1 MRAATHLHRTLALLM
16 LWACWLAAPA
26 AWAQAAAGTAA
37 PGAAAAA
44 APGRVALVV
53 GNNNYPSAPL
63 LNPAND
69 ARAMAA
75 ALRAAGFTVILK
87 IDATQPEMSS
97 ALRDFG
103 NRIKAGGAG
112 TAGLF
117 YFAGHGMQI
126 KGRNFLIPVGA
137 NIEHEDE
144 VGYQALDAQAVLDKM
159 ESAGN
164 GINLM
169 ILDACRNNPF
179 ARSFRSSTVGLAQ
192 MEQPVGTLVAYATA
206 PGSVASDGPAGAN
219 ANGLY
224 TTHLLQAI
232 KQPGVKVEEVLKQV
246 RGAVRRESGGRQVPM
261 EWNSLEGDFYFYP
274 PQPVVAGNAAAAP
287 ASGSVPLAAPAA
299 PAIDPQ
305 AAIDEALWSAVKD
318 SSSSAELFAYLNR
331 FPAGRYAKDARA
343 RLADLIAPAARPGST
358 AAPASPAAG
367 TPSTPGTAPG
377 ATNGRLSDAEVE
389 NVLRNTE
396 QGERDREA
404 AIVAAQARIDEI
416 VTWGDVGTD
425 RRPANPKRNAH
436 AFTEGDRYR
445 YRVLDQMS
453 DRYTQDY
460 LWRIDRID
468 ADGSLWVNDGA
479 QRFDARGQLRG
490 GTDEFTGQWVDW
502 QPVLPLAAVAA
513 QPPAE
518 NALEYAVA
526 STVQWRDAQGRITKA
541 ALKGKL
547 IGPQAQS
554 IMTLAGLLE
563 TRRLDAFLDGPAV
576 RSTGEQVRVTLNLSW
591 WFAPG
596 AGLPVR
602 MAVEERADD
611 RLVRR
616 TLHDVTALDIFG
628 AAAAKAPWVKP

>member
-16 LWACWLAAPA
+16 LLACALVAPLAWAQATGSAAAPA
-26 AWAQAAAGTAA
+26 AV
-37 PGAAAAA
+37 AAA

-63 LNPAND
+63 LNPVND

-75 ALRAAGFTVILK
+75 ALQSAGFTVILRL
-87 IDATQPEMSS
+87 DATQPVLTAAVRE
-97 ALRDFG
+97 FG

-179 ARSFRSSTVGLAQ
+179 ARSFRSNSVGLAQ

-206 PGSVASDGPAGAN
+206 PGSVASDGQATPNG
-219 ANGLY
+219 NGLY
-224 TTHLLQAI
+224 TTHLLQAM

-261 EWNSLEGDFYFYP
+261 EWNSLEGDFYFFP
-274 PQPVVAGNAAAAP
+274 PQAVVAGSASTVLSPAAA
-287 ASGSVPLAAPAA
+287 AA

-331 FPAGRYAKDARA
+331 FPAGRYAKDARG
-343 RLADLIAPAARPGST
+343 RLADLIAPAERPGATAT
-358 AAPASPAAG
+358 AATPAG
-367 TPSTPGTAPG
+367 DTTGLAPG
-377 ATNGRLSDAEVE
+377 ATGGRLSDAEVE

-396 QGERDREA
+396 QGERDRQA
-404 AIVAAQARIDEI
+404 AITAAQARIDEI
-416 VTWGDVGTD
+416 ITWGDVGTD

-453 DRYTQDY
+453 ERYTQDY

-490 GTDEFTGQWVDW
+490 GTDEVTGQWVDW
-502 QPVLPLAAVAA
+502 QPVLPLATVAA
-513 QPPAE
+513 QAPSE

-541 ALKGKL
+541 ALRGKL
-547 IGPQAQS
+547 LGPQAQS

-602 MAVEERADD
+602 MAVEEREDD

>member
-1 MRAATHLHRTLALLM
+1 MRAANLVHRALALL
-16 LWACWLAAPA
+16 LLLAAWLAAPA
-26 AWAQAAAGTAA
+26 AWAPAADGGPAPATAAAG
-37 PGAAAAA
+37 P
-44 APGRVALVV
+44 PGRVALVV

-179 ARSFRSSTVGLAQ
+179 ARSFRSSSVGLAQ

-206 PGSVASDGPAGAN
+206 PGSVASDGQATPNG
-219 ANGLY
+219 NGLY

-232 KQPGVKVEEVLKQV
+232 RQPGVKVEEVLKQV

-274 PQPVVAGNAAAAP
+274 PQAVVAGTAAAAPGPAAAAAP
-287 ASGSVPLAAPAA
+287 AV
-299 PAIDPQ
+299 DPQ

-343 RLADLIAPAARPGST
+343 RLADLIAPAARPG
-358 AAPASPAAG
+358 AAAAV
-367 TPSTPGTAPG
+367 STPGMAPG
-377 ATNGRLSDAEVE
+377 ATGGRLSDAEVE
-389 NVLRNTE
+389 NVLRNSE
-396 QGERDREA
+396 QGELDRQA
-404 AIVAAQARIDEI
+404 AITAAQARIDEI

-453 DRYTQDY
+453 ERYTQDY

-490 GTDEFTGQWVDW
+490 GTDEVTGQWVDW
-502 QPVLPLAAVAA
+502 QPVLPLATVAA
-513 QPPAE
+513 QPPSE
-518 NALEYAVA
+518 TALEYAVA

-547 IGPQAQS
+547 VGPQAQS

-563 TRRLDAFLDGPAV
+563 TRRLDAYLDGPAV

-602 MAVEERADD
+602 MAVEEREDD